1 VEDGHRVRRLQVM
14 KECALNSRRVLTL
27 SDWWPSGWSEWT
39 DILETPNYAGC
50 GVYKIRLVNS
60 EGFPV
65 EIPRFID
72 TDKSGILQFCY
83 SENIKRGIYR
93 FLRSAEGKRYTH
105 AEGKRLR
112 LLMRYTDFK
121 ARYKDCGMQYSFKK
135 HLIRREARVEQEK
148 LLKGYVKKYG
158 EVPPNNNNFPD
169 KYIDWENLRDSDT
182 TQPIVLPRFM
192 HELSSNFYHT
202 RLTKTGGNI

>member
-1 VEDGHRVRRLQVM
+1 M
-14 KECALNSRRVLTL
+14 KGAL
-27 SDWWPSGWSEWT
+27 PSGHGALVPSDGWSSEWFEWM
-39 DILETPNYAGC
+39 DIHQIPNYEGC

-72 TDKSGILQFCY
+72 TDKNGILQICY

-105 AEGKRLR
+105 AEGERLR

-121 ARYKDCGMQYSFKK
+121 ERYKDCGMQYSFKK
-135 HLIRREARVEQEK
+135 QLNRREARVEQEK
-148 LLKGYVKKYG
+148 LLKCYVKKYG

-169 KYIDWENLRDSDT
+169 KHIDWESLRDFDT
-182 TQPIVLPRFM
+182 TQLITV
-192 HELSSNFYHT
+192 SNFIYDISPD
-202 RLTKTGGNI
+202 L